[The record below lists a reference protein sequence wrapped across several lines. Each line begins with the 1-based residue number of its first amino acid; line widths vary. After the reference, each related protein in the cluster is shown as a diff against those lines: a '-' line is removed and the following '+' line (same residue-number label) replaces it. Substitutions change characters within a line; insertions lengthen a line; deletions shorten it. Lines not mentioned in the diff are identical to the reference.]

1 MDKSKRKN
9 IFKEKEKLNLL
20 HQLVDMAKADKVFKR
35 VEYRYLIEIALV
47 LGVSTEKLK
56 EIIDSDKKSDMP
68 ITYQARFRQIY
79 RLSVMMLVD
88 GVITIEEMTLLK
100 NYGVEMGLQPKSI
113 EIMIKRMNNN
123 KGGMLLDS
131 DLNEIFSLQNN

>member
-1 MDKSKRKN
+1 MPNEKN
-9 IFKEKEKLNLL
+9 IFKEQEKLNLL
-20 HQLVDMAKADKVFKR
+20 HQLVDMAKADKIFKR

-56 EIIDSDKKSDMP
+56 EIIESDDVSKVP
-68 ITYQARFRQIY
+68 VTHQARFRQIY
-79 RLSVMMLVD
+79 RLAVMMMVD
-88 GVITIEEMTLLK
+88 GIITIEEIALLQ

-113 EIMIKRMNNN
+113 EIMIKNMNAN

-131 DLNEIFSLQNN
+131 DLEKIFSLQNN